1 MSATLDAGP
10 VSAFFDG
17 CPVVDARAAVSVEIV
32 RTRAVGAGGV
42 EVLGQTTGD
51 VLCFLP
57 GAAEFGER
65 WTTFSV
71 GDRTGD
77 RRASAARFLDGA
89 AQDAAIRPS
98 SRRRIVV
105 ATNIAETSLTVPGVT
120 AVVDSGWQKVARY
133 DSDRAIDSLDLERI
147 SADSA
152 EQRAGR
158 AARQGPGVVRRLWDA
173 RDRLRPHREPDI
185 HRVDLSAAV
194 LDVIAWG
201 GDPRELEWF
210 EAPSETT
217 LTGALSLLERL
228 GLVDHGK
235 LTAIGEQVRQPR
247 STRGWGAC
255 WLRRRRCRDGASGR
269 AFQSGTCCLL
279 AGRRPARSPSA
290 LDDWGAVPVHVQ
302 RVARDIESIG
312 SRTSSVASS
321 SS

>member
-1 MSATLDAGP
+1 M
-10 VSAFFDG
+10 
-17 CPVVDARAAVSVEIV
+17 
-32 RTRAVGAGGV
+32 
-42 EVLGQTTGD
+42 
-51 VLCFLP
+51 
-57 GAAEFGER
+57 
-65 WTTFSV
+65 
-71 GDRTGD
+71 
-77 RRASAARFLDGA
+77 
-89 AQDAAIRPS
+89 
-98 SRRRIVV
+98 

-133 DSDRAIDSLDLERI
+133 DADRAIDSLDLERI

-217 LTGALSLLERL
+217 LIGALSLLERL

-235 LTAIGEQVRQPR
+235 LTAIGEQVRQLPLHPR
-247 STRGWGAC
+247 
-255 WLRRRRCRDGASGR
+255 LGR
-269 AFQSGTCCLL
+269 MLVA
-279 AGRRPARSPSA
+279 AG
-290 LDDWGAVPVHVQ
+290 GAVGM
-302 RVARDIESIG
+302 ARAAALLSE
-312 SRTSSVASS
+312 RHLLPPRRAATPL
-321 SS
+321 